1 MVLLCLNKWNGNSDT
16 FCQSFGDGN
25 FCVNTCALTCQVVKQ
40 HHFFLLTLVGGC
52 LACGYMSIA
61 MLAKKYC
68 RSCVMLNRVVFSL
81 ETRSWRNF
89 KLADEQGNWVHCGGH
104 GRHAENNSLENCL
117 RIVVYFGSGRSA
129 SGNSPPAIWLFK
141 DAFIVPLERCIGSP
155 LSEQVVWQ

>member
-1 MVLLCLNKWNGNSDT
+1 MCELLFTLAADVLQLDTLRRQFGFSTMPLWYHWSVALVLLCLNKWNGNSDT

-68 RSCVMLNRVVFSL
+68 RSYVMLNRVAFSV
-81 ETRSWRNF
+81 ETRT
-89 KLADEQGNWVHCGGH
+89 
-104 GRHAENNSLENCL
+104 
-117 RIVVYFGSGRSA
+117 
-129 SGNSPPAIWLFK
+129 
-141 DAFIVPLERCIGSP
+141 
-155 LSEQVVWQ
+155 